1 MKIRI
6 TGLPAEA
13 GHAVNA
19 LTETAAFELIEVSG
33 PYPTRG
39 ASRLVRVYA
48 EARMSEEKD
57 TPR

>member
-6 TGLPAEA
+6 TGLLAEA

-19 LTETAAFELIEVSG
+19 LTETAAFDVTDVSG
-33 PYPTRG
+33 PYPNRG

-48 EARMSEEKD
+48 DVRMTEEKD